1 MQATKHGPKGKGTAR
16 PTAHGPAS
24 LGDTYHT
31 RSLQIV
37 GRNPLWIKPRPTK
50 DPSGTESPPARGAS
64 SMALVD
70 KLIHPGGGV
79 LPWRTSFPSS
89 ASCRAFLNLPRLFRG
104 AQFLR
109 RRTEIPRGSHKYPRG
124 RRRRRP
130 PAVVV
135 VSRHHPPPSSRFQEL
150 SSRQVRDSSLPRSR
164 LAQFVPEISM
174 KFFGSLQP
182 RYAAL

>member
-1 MQATKHGPKGKGTAR
+1 MILAILPLQEVVNTVASNEAWPKGKR
-16 PTAHGPAS
+16 HRTAHGPAS

-50 DPSGTESPPARGAS
+50 DPSGTESPPARGAP

-89 ASCRAFLNLPRLFRG
+89 ASFRAFLNLPAPSSVERSFSAAARKFPAGHINARAAGGGGGPRLSLLFPVITRHRRRGSRNFPRDRCVIPPSPALGWPNLFR
-104 AQFLR
+104 
-109 RRTEIPRGSHKYPRG
+109 
-124 RRRRRP
+124 
-130 PAVVV
+130 
-135 VSRHHPPPSSRFQEL
+135 
-150 SSRQVRDSSLPRSR
+150 
-164 LAQFVPEISM
+164 
-174 KFFGSLQP
+174 KFP
-182 RYAAL
+182 